1 MSASPG
7 VPQNDHGGSESLETT
22 KLLSIHAPDSVSFT
36 DDPDAAT
43 EVRQLPIQI
52 KRTFAELAIEA
63 GVSCFVDQ
71 TKSSFAM
78 IPVDTPTP
86 HVECLPLASKAFLGR
101 LDQLLQTIPSIAG
114 CYELKDLQKA
124 VKQLELFA
132 VRSGRKQLECRLTT
146 EDQQVLV
153 DLGDDQ
159 WQMIVVDQAGW
170 SVVPQQRPHF
180 FRPAHQRPLVTPV
193 AGGSIDELFEFTPVN
208 PPGDQ
213 LLLAAWLLSAFL
225 LRVPSP
231 ILLLTGSQGSGKTT
245 RSRWLRSLVDPSEVP
260 VLGEI
265 EMRQLVQTFA
275 HHAVA
280 CFENVSTFNRAVSD
294 QFCRAVTG
302 DGVERRKLYTD
313 SDSVLYSFRRAIL
326 INGLAIPSERPDFL
340 DRSIVLEFTRPEE
353 FKTAS
358 ELDAAFNAASGRM
371 LGALLD
377 LLAKTFGLLESM
389 PPASEFRM
397 ADFARFGRAVAVALG
412 RTTHEFDTAYRDN
425 IRRVRQQLLEEHLL
439 GRLLREFATCYTETR
454 PWTGN
459 VAELLDAL
467 CSHAK
472 RKGLP
477 RIESELTRSKS
488 KLSSE
493 LELLKEAFLLEGI
506 VLKRLKRTSGKRAWK
521 IYAQPVPSVMNVA
534 AIQQRLE
541 GGNNG

>member
-1 MSASPG
+1 MSASSV
-7 VPQNDHGGSESLETT
+7 VPQDVHAESESPEAT
-22 KLLSIHAPDSVSFT
+22 KTLSIHTPEITLSNEDL
-36 DDPDAAT
+36 DDRA
-43 EVRQLPIQI
+43 EEQRQPIQI
-52 KRTFAELAIEA
+52 NRTLADLAIEA
-63 GVSCFVDQ
+63 GVRCFVDQ
-71 TKSSFAM
+71 TKSSFAL
-78 IPVDTPTP
+78 IPVEAPTP

-101 LDQLLQTIPSIAG
+101 LDELLQTIPSIAG
-114 CYELKDLQKA
+114 CYQLKDLQKA

-132 VRSGRKQLECRLTT
+132 VRSGRKRLESRLTS

-153 DLGDDQ
+153 DLGDEQ
-159 WQMIVVDQAGW
+159 WQMIAVDKVGW
-170 SVVPQQRPHF
+170 SVVPQRRPHF
-180 FRPAHQRPLVTPV
+180 FRPAHQRPLVNPV
-193 AGGSIDELFEFTPVN
+193 AGGSVDELFEFTPVN
-208 PPGDQ
+208 PLGDQ
-213 LLLAAWLLSAFL
+213 LLLLAWLLSAFVL
-225 LRVPSP
+225 WVPSP

-275 HHAVA
+275 YHAVA
-280 CFENVSTFNRAVSD
+280 CFENVSTFNRPVSD

-326 INGLAIPSERPDFL
+326 INGLTIPSERPDFL
-340 DRSIVLEFTRPEE
+340 DRSIVLEFNRPAE

-358 ELDAAFNAASGRM
+358 ELDQAFKAASGRI

-377 LLAKTFGLLESM
+377 LLVKTFGLLESM

-412 RTTHEFDTAYRDN
+412 RTTHDFDTAYRDN

-439 GRLLREFATCYTETR
+439 GRLLREFATSFTESR
-454 PWTGN
+454 PWTGI
-459 VAELLDAL
+459 VSELLDSL

-477 RIESELTRSKS
+477 RVESELTKSKS
-488 KLSSE
+488 KLSRE
-493 LELLKEAFLLEGI
+493 LEDLQEAFLQEGI
-506 VLKRLKRTSGKRAWK
+506 VLKRLKRTSGKRAWE
-521 IYAQPVPSVMNVA
+521 IFAQAPPSTVNVA
-534 AIQQRLE
+534 AIQHRLE